1 MKCFKHNTTE
11 AVAICACCGRALG
24 HDFIQSSSGPWFV
37 CSGECAE
44 ALSRDSQAIQTI
56 LQQAMRSAKA
66 SAFYC
71 HLCAGLSAGGALVAW
86 FMLPSPFLILFTAGC
101 AVTLLVSGIWYSLSA
116 RKRAS

>member
-24 HDFIQSSSGPWFV
+24 HDCIQSSGGPWFV

-71 HLCAGLSAGGALVAW
+71 YLCRLIRRRCSCCLVYATVAVPDSLYCRLRCHFARIGHLV
-86 FMLPSPFLILFTAGC
+86 
-101 AVTLLVSGIWYSLSA
+101 
-116 RKRAS
+116 